1 MADESKPG
9 DGSNPNHK
17 DTRLERQAKALRENL
32 IRRKEQARARSARRS
47 GSSEPVR
54 TSGQGRERNLIP
66 QPTLPSCP
74 GSDPHKMRDSKYLL
88 EVFRSDCRGMA
99 ELVSAEKKLF

>member
-1 MADESKPG
+1 MADKSKPG

-47 GSSEPVR
+47 GSSEPPDKD
-54 TSGQGRERNLIP
+54 GNGI
-66 QPTLPSCP
+66 
-74 GSDPHKMRDSKYLL
+74 
-88 EVFRSDCRGMA
+88 
-99 ELVSAEKKLF
+99 